1 MRILVV
7 EDSAGEQA
15 LLRHIFKQ
23 YSEVSSVVFVNT
35 LSGASEN
42 VSECDVVILDLMLP
56 DSMPDESVRWIMN
69 CEKPVVVFSGS
80 NDQGII
86 RQAAEAGALNF
97 ICKGAAAT
105 QLVAG
110 VEFAIAEH
118 QLEKEKRARRQE
130 KVRAL
135 IDTIQS
141 YRNQEARA

>member
-7 EDSAGEQA
+7 EDSVSERM
-15 LLRHIFKQ
+15 LLQHIFKQ
-23 YSEVSSVVFVNT
+23 YAEVTSVIFVDN
-35 LSGASEN
+35 LCDASEK

-56 DSMPDESVRWIMN
+56 DSMPDDSVRWIAN
-69 CEKPVVVFSGS
+69 CNRPVVVFSGS
-80 NDQGII
+80 NDQSII

-118 QLEKEKRARRQE
+118 QLEAEKRTRRQE